1 MSLQFSS
8 NLDRKMVNLGKS
20 MQISTISCSLFGQ
33 QINQMRSLHSKQSK
47 PTKKCRS
54 PCLAI
59 TLSTRFRCIFQE
71 PHEIWLDDSNLS
83 KWVGSSEEFS
93 GWIWNISF
101 ENTEPHIA
109 LKRIPSFAKWYCI
122 FTWCY
127 KQLKYWRRLHELDFK
142 YSTHLTS
149 WTIFLGGLKQLKN
162 HLYDVYTHFLGV
174 KNTMWVS
181 ESLWVVAIA
190 TLNIASGS
198 CTG

>member
-1 MSLQFSS
+1 MSFPLPCHHPFHQVSVHLS
-8 NLDRKMVNLGKS
+8 RTSWDLTWRLKLVKM
-20 MQISTISCSLFGQ
+20 
-33 QINQMRSLHSKQSK
+33 
-47 PTKKCRS
+47 
-54 PCLAI
+54 
-59 TLSTRFRCIFQE
+59 
-71 PHEIWLDDSNLS
+71 
-83 KWVGSSEEFS
+83 GSSEEFS
-93 GWIWNISF
+93 GWIWNISL

>member
-83 KWVGSSEEFS
+83 KWLGSSEEFS
-93 GWIWNISF
+93 GWIWSISF
-101 ENTEPHIA
+101 ETTEPHIA

-127 KQLKYWRRLHELDFK
+127 KQLKYWRRLHELDFT
-142 YSTHLTS
+142 YSIHLTS
-149 WTIFLGGLKQLKN
+149 WTIFFGWFKGTQESFIRRL
-162 HLYDVYTHFLGV
+162 HPCLGV

-181 ESLWVVAIA
+181 NRCES
-190 TLNIASGS
+190 
-198 CTG
+198 

>member
-1 MSLQFSS
+1 MQSIWSTCEACIV
-8 NLDRKMVNLGKS
+8 NRVNLQRNVVPLALPSPFPPG
-20 MQISTISCSLFGQ
+20 FGASFK
-33 QINQMRSLHSKQSK
+33 NLMRFDLTTQTCQNGLVHQKNFQGEYE
-47 PTKKCRS
+47 
-54 PCLAI
+54 
-59 TLSTRFRCIFQE
+59 IF
-71 PHEIWLDDSNLS
+71 L
-83 KWVGSSEEFS
+83 
-93 GWIWNISF
+93 F
-101 ENTEPHIA
+101 ENTETHIA
-109 LKRIPSFAKWYCI
+109 LKIIPSFAKWYCI

-162 HLYDVYTHFLGV
+162 HWYDVYTHFLGV